1 MAEAGETPEELGRRV
16 ADLYRELSFPSEAK
30 FRAALR
36 RRGIKV
42 SAEFVRE
49 LVADQSS
56 RQLTAPA
63 PRYTGHVTSRKPD
76 HVWAADLMD
85 FIAKSTK
92 GSPAHVL
99 VVQDIFSRFLFARA
113 LRSKA
118 ETEAAFLRIMQESG
132 RKCEELST
140 DKGSEFTSTS
150 FQARMRE
157 RQILHRFK
165 TAPQDL
171 ATLDRA
177 IGILRSTLSRRTAE
191 SGNPWYEELDAAVK
205 SINNT
210 ENAGIFGEEPADVS
224 KDDDLNF
231 DLRYRNAEQE
241 QENLEQAV
249 KRGERLQ
256 KLGAFRTLLPIK
268 GFRRRQGAQ
277 NWSEKIHTVANVS
290 ATSGTVEDTDG
301 ETFKMSMVKPVTST
315 TVPIAASSF
324 QQAGDTRVNERR
336 FRAFFPWRSDIIEAI
351 RSAGDTGILTTAL
364 GRYVLADKPG
374 FQQALKEQKAT
385 LKQVLELF
393 PEIRTVKE
401 GAQTRLFLPRQRPR
415 WRQGVIQPP

>member
-1 MAEAGETPEELGRRV
+1 MVRRARCAKLG
-16 ADLYRELSFPSEAK
+16 
-30 FRAALR
+30 
-36 RRGIKV
+36 
-42 SAEFVRE
+42 
-49 LVADQSS
+49 
-56 RQLTAPA
+56 
-63 PRYTGHVTSRKPD
+63 
-76 HVWAADLMD
+76 
-85 FIAKSTK
+85 
-92 GSPAHVL
+92 
-99 VVQDIFSRFLFARA
+99 
-113 LRSKA
+113 
-118 ETEAAFLRIMQESG
+118 
-132 RKCEELST
+132 
-140 DKGSEFTSTS
+140 
-150 FQARMRE
+150 
-157 RQILHRFK
+157 
-165 TAPQDL
+165 
-171 ATLDRA
+171 
-177 IGILRSTLSRRTAE
+177 
-191 SGNPWYEELDAAVK
+191 AAVK

-210 ENAGIFGEEPADVS
+210 ENAGIFGEEPADVL

-231 DLRYRNAEQE
+231 DLRYSNAAREE
-241 QENLEQAV
+241 ENLEQAV

-290 ATSGTVEDTDG
+290 ATSGTVQDTEG

-336 FRAFFPWRSDIIEAI
+336 FRAFFPWRSDIIESI

-401 GAQTRLFLPRQRPR
+401 GMQTRLFLPRQRPR
-415 WRQGVIQPP
+415 WREGVIQP